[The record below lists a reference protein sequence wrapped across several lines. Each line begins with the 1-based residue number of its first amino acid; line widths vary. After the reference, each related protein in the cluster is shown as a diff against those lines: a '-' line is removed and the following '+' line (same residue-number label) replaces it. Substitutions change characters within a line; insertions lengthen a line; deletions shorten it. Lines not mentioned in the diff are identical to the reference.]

1 MVVLIVIALVG
12 IVALGVFAFARSA
25 TDSTTGRTPADP
37 PYGDHRHG
45 SDTPPDAAA

>member
-1 MVVLIVIALVG
+1 MVVLIVLALIG

-37 PYGDHRHG
+37 PYGDHRHEP
-45 SDTPPDAAA
+45 DTPPDPPA